1 MLENNPSKQSPPWTD
16 MDKFEMYD
24 LLDLQIEMCSPQSST
39 LSNISTSGPT
49 IHVYRVLPSSL
60 VNKQNNTKAVY
71 LMDSSIISPSLTDV
85 SVQPTK
91 SCSLHMSSMSDCWTS
106 RWLRS
111 HWKYAKTESLNK
123 GSFCLLFHLIKFKH
137 HF

>member
-1 MLENNPSKQSPPWTD
+1 MVTFD
-16 MDKFEMYD
+16 MYD

-111 HWKYAKTESLNK
+111 HWKYAKTESWIK
-123 GSFCLLFHLIKFKH
+123 GTFCLLFHLIRFQQCYQRNQNK
-137 HF
+137 

>member
-1 MLENNPSKQSPPWTD
+1 MFIWHGYIWHVWFVGPSNRD
-16 MDKFEMYD
+16 EGNMHF
-24 LLDLQIEMCSPQSST
+24 PQSFA

-49 IHVYRVLPSSL
+49 IHVYSVLPSSL

-123 GSFCLLFHLIKFKH
+123 GSFCLLFHLIKFQH